1 MYKKKGTKVDQIS
14 ACYQLDKIRIYK
26 TVNIKALL
34 AINAGSHTELR
45 FYYSKKKHN
54 ISENFLNL

>member
-34 AINAGSHTELR
+34 AICLLPTPAHTWDYVFTIL
-45 FYYSKKKHN
+45 KK
-54 ISENFLNL
+54 

>member
-34 AINAGSHTELR
+34 AICLIHTSAHKR
-45 FYYSKKKHN
+45 DYVFTISKK
-54 ISENFLNL
+54 